1 LINIIRTLFGSKTKF
16 KRCLGCFSGWRQIL
30 NSLNGKFRC
39 GELTAILG
47 PSGAGKSSLLNILAG
62 FVTSGVKGIVKV
74 NDQPRN
80 MKLFNKLSS
89 YIMQED
95 MIQPRLTVKEA
106 LTYAAC
112 LKLSSHIEYSVKLA
126 VVSARGNKSATTIL
140 F

>member
-1 LINIIRTLFGSKTKF
+1 
-16 KRCLGCFSGWRQIL
+16 
-30 NSLNGKFRC
+30 
-39 GELTAILG
+39 
-47 PSGAGKSSLLNILAG
+47 
-62 FVTSGVKGIVKV
+62 
-74 NDQPRN
+74 